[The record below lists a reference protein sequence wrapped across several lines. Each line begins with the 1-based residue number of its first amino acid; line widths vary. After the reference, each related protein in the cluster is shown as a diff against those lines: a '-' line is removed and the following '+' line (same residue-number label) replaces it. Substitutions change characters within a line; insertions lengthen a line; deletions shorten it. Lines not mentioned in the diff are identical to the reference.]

1 VIYAWSTLT
10 DDYTASYTG
19 CAPWTGG
26 FVHSYTASAQLT
38 SPSAR
43 VAYGYGYNS
52 QNGGGGAGSNTA
64 NVQMDTL
71 DEEGIFT
78 LQVSQQIDCSVA
90 GAGFFSASASIPINF
105 GANAITSYVL
115 VDSDHLPWRYD
126 KSCPPAATRT
136 CGDGNIGTPE
146 YYPDGQLHALLGQKL

>member
-1 VIYAWSTLT
+1 MKRTITSAISLLMFAGLSWAQCAATYEDYSANSDGTVIYGWSTLT

-26 FVHSYTASAQLT
+26 FVHSYTANAQLT

-43 VAYGYGYNS
+43 VANGYGYNS

-78 LQVSQQIDCSVA
+78 FQASQQIDCSVA
-90 GAGFFSASASIPINF
+90 LC
-105 GANAITSYVL
+105 ANI
-115 VDSDHLPWRYD
+115 R
-126 KSCPPAATRT
+126 
-136 CGDGNIGTPE
+136 
-146 YYPDGQLHALLGQKL
+146 